1 MGTITV
7 NSRDWLSGLEMH
19 LLTIR
24 RTRKSMR
31 GRVGTSPWPTSL
43 LSLSHPP
50 RVSSWDRKPMMHM
63 ATSQFMWELISSLPV
78 SGKLWKGLWGTR
90 VILAL
95 QQHPSSPVAP
105 GHRVAVKEFW
115 LGQISS
121 QLFSLHLNAVSCF
134 SLLRGESDAL
144 GDIWHF
150 WAYYLHQNP
159 RRYMKGKKKKKTRQK
174 RRKLVGKILGQNQ
187 MWNHKLVKLRRK

>member
-7 NSRDWLSGLEMH
+7 NNRDWLSGLEMR

-50 RVSSWDRKPMMHM
+50 RVSSWHRKPMMHM

-95 QQHPSSPVAP
+95 QQHPSSPCSSWSL
-105 GHRVAVKEFW
+105 AVKEFW
-115 LGQISS
+115 LEQISS
-121 QLFSLHLNAVSCF
+121 QLFSLHLKTVSCF
-134 SLLRGESDAL
+134 SLLRGESDTL

-150 WAYYLHQNP
+150 WAYYRHQNS
-159 RRYMKGKKKKKTRQK
+159 RKYMKKKKTWQK
-174 RRKLVGKILGQNQ
+174 RQKLVGNILGHNQ